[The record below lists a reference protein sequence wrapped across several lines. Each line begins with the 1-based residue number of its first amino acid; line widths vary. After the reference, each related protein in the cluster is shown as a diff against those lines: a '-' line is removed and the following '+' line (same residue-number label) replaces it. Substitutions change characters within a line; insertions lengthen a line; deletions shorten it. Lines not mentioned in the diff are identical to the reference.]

1 MQGVLTKHSL
11 RRQSMKSR
19 NSLLKALAAVMA
31 ASMILTVAGCGGG
44 GNSSTAGSSTSS
56 KTESSAAESTDGGDA
71 SSEVTGSSGPDDTTE
86 HYEFDAYYSYQG
98 SVKPWG
104 EDAASK
110 YMNEKFNIT
119 VNYSCPEADADSRL
133 NLMISSDDLPDVIIL
148 DRNANWQKLISLG
161 KLVDI
166 NTLRYEG
173 CSFDEDILES
183 SQKLLSVNGG
193 LYGIPNWA
201 RKGATGGN
209 ASWMVNHD
217 VYEQLGS
224 PELKTLEDL
233 HQFMLDAK
241 DKGVKTS
248 DGQSIFP
255 WLPRQDDNGFNT
267 VSAIYRSY
275 GNPNLVD
282 TYWSQADNDIKL
294 AVFDDNYVSA
304 LKIANQW
311 FREGLFPET
320 IYTDS
325 NDQYVEKLSNGR
337 GAVLYYDFSQD
348 DTNHFRTLLQ
358 EKDGNTYDLLGWEL
372 KDSPI
377 FPPAEGVDWV
387 YGEENGTPGS
397 NVNCITTKAENPQ
410 RIFDLYS
417 WMLTKDGSINMMY
430 GPEGGLWEGKD
441 EEGNPILKKPEEE
454 LSSDEKNAAGCWF
467 WAQPAHADNVD
478 LTKYAVNDAQP
489 EASRSWVI
497 SIQAHVFTPE
507 DSIHPAVPGQK
518 FLTDENAN
526 LSLEID
532 PNDDLGM
539 ARQAITDE
547 CKMRIPQIIMA
558 SDDATFD
565 KLVQDLKDFAESN
578 QVHDIEKIYTDKRA
592 SNIEL
597 QGYTVCPGGAQHI
610 MVAKGIAQVYTGTLY
625 NPGTLIFSGFAWKC
639 SGCGMM
645 LGTEGSPLRSGVIGR
660 YAINNCSYTDTM
672 ALFYG
677 GVTGTF
683 YGNIKTDS
691 FWKHFAFTL

>member
-1 MQGVLTKHSL
+1 
-11 RRQSMKSR
+11 MKSK

-44 GNSSTAGSSTSS
+44 GNSSTAESSTSS
-56 KTESSAAESTDGGDA
+56 KTESSAAESTSGGDD
-71 SSEVTGSSGPDDTTE
+71 SSATTGSSGPDDTTE
-86 HYEFDAYYSYQG
+86 PYEFDAYYSYQG

-110 YMNEKFNIT
+110 YMNEKFNIK
-119 VNYSCPEADADSRL
+119 VNYSCPEADADSKL

-148 DRNANWQKLISLG
+148 DRNANWLKLINLG

-166 NTLRYEG
+166 NTLKYEG

-183 SQKLLSVNGG
+183 TQKLLSVNGG

-209 ASWMVNHD
+209 MSWMVNHD

-241 DKGVKTS
+241 EKGVKTS
-248 DGQSIFP
+248 DDQSIFP
-255 WLPRQDDNGFNT
+255 WLPRQDDNGFYT

-275 GNPNLVD
+275 GNPNLID
-282 TYWSQADNDIKL
+282 TYWSQADNDVKL
-294 AVFDDNYVSA
+294 AVYDDNYVAA

-311 FREGLFPET
+311 YKEGLFPET
-320 IYTDS
+320 TYTDS
-325 NDQYVEKLSNGR
+325 NDQFVEKLSNGR
-337 GAVLYYDFSQD
+337 AAITYYDFSQD

-377 FPPAEGVDWV
+377 YPAAEGVDWV
-387 YGEENGTPGS
+387 YGEEGGTVGW

-441 EEGNPILKKPEEE
+441 DEGNPLLKKPEEE
-454 LSSDEKNAAGCWF
+454 LTSDEKNAAGCWF
-467 WAQPAHADNVD
+467 WSQPAHSDNVD
-478 LTKYAVNDAQP
+478 LTKYAVNEQQP

-497 SIQAHVFTPE
+497 SVQDHVFTPE
-507 DSIHPAVPGQK
+507 DSIHPAIPGQK
-518 FLTDENAN
+518 FLTDENTG

-532 PNDDLGM
+532 PTEDLGM

-597 QGYTVCPGGAQHI
+597 QGYTAYQDYYDAQ
-610 MVAKGIAQVYTGTLY
+610 K
-625 NPGTLIFSGFAWKC
+625 
-639 SGCGMM
+639 
-645 LGTEGSPLRSGVIGR
+645 
-660 YAINNCSYTDTM
+660 
-672 ALFYG
+672 
-677 GVTGTF
+677 
-683 YGNIKTDS
+683 
-691 FWKHFAFTL
+691 

>member
-1 MQGVLTKHSL
+1 
-11 RRQSMKSR
+11 MKSK

-44 GNSSTAGSSTSS
+44 GNSSTSGSSTSS
-56 KTESSAAESTDGGDA
+56 KTESSAAESTSGGDD
-71 SSEVTGSSGPDDTTE
+71 SSATTGSSGPDDTTE

-110 YMNEKFNIT
+110 YMNDKFNIT
-119 VNYSCPEADADSRL
+119 VNYSCPEADADSKL

-148 DRNANWQKLISLG
+148 DRNANWLKLINLG

-166 NTLRYEG
+166 NTLKYEG

-183 SQKLLSVNGG
+183 TQKLLSVNGG

-209 ASWMVNHD
+209 MSWMVNHD

-224 PELKTLEDL
+224 PELKTLDDL
-233 HQFMLDAK
+233 HDFMVAAK
-241 DKGVKTS
+241 DANVKTS
-248 DGQSIFP
+248 DDQSIFP
-255 WLPRQDDNGFNT
+255 WLPRNDDNGFYT

-294 AVFDDNYVSA
+294 AVYDDNYIAA
-304 LKIANQW
+304 LKLANQW
-311 FREGLFPET
+311 YKEGLFPET
-320 IYTDS
+320 TYTDS
-325 NDQYVEKLSNGR
+325 TDQYTEKLSNGR
-337 GAVLYYDFSQD
+337 AAVLYYDFSQD
-348 DTNHFRTLLQ
+348 DTTHFRTLLQ

-377 FPPAEGVDWV
+377 YPAADGVDYV
-387 YGEENGTPGS
+387 YGEEGGTVGW

-410 RIFDLYS
+410 RIFDLYT

-441 EEGNPILKKPEEE
+441 DEGNPILKKPEEE
-454 LSSDEKNAAGCWF
+454 LTSDEKNAAGCWF
-467 WAQPAHADNVD
+467 WSQPAHSDNVD
-478 LTKYAVNDAQP
+478 LTKYAVNEQQP

-497 SIQAHVFTPE
+497 SIQDHVFTPE

-532 PNDDLGM
+532 PTEDLGM
-539 ARQAITDE
+539 ARQAIADE

-592 SNIEL
+592 ANIEL
-597 QGYTVCPGGAQHI
+597 QGYTAYQDYYDAQ
-610 MVAKGIAQVYTGTLY
+610 K
-625 NPGTLIFSGFAWKC
+625 
-639 SGCGMM
+639 
-645 LGTEGSPLRSGVIGR
+645 
-660 YAINNCSYTDTM
+660 
-672 ALFYG
+672 
-677 GVTGTF
+677 
-683 YGNIKTDS
+683 
-691 FWKHFAFTL
+691 

>member
-1 MQGVLTKHSL
+1 
-11 RRQSMKSR
+11 MKSR

-71 SSEVTGSSGPDDTTE
+71 SSEVTSSSGPDDTTE

-441 EEGNPILKKPEEE
+441 ENGNPILKKPEEE

-489 EASRSWVI
+489 EESRSWVI

-532 PNDDLGM
+532 PTEDLGM
-539 ARQAITDE
+539 SRQAITDE

-597 QGYTVCPGGAQHI
+597 QGYTAYQDYYDAQ
-610 MVAKGIAQVYTGTLY
+610 K
-625 NPGTLIFSGFAWKC
+625 
-639 SGCGMM
+639 
-645 LGTEGSPLRSGVIGR
+645 
-660 YAINNCSYTDTM
+660 
-672 ALFYG
+672 
-677 GVTGTF
+677 
-683 YGNIKTDS
+683 
-691 FWKHFAFTL
+691 

>member
-1 MQGVLTKHSL
+1 
-11 RRQSMKSR
+11 MKSK

-56 KTESSAAESTDGGDA
+56 KTESSAAESTSGGDD
-71 SSEVTGSSGPDDTTE
+71 SSATTGSSGPDDTTE
-86 HYEFDAYYSYQG
+86 PYEFDAYYSYQG

-110 YMNEKFNIT
+110 YMNEKFNIK

-148 DRNANWQKLISLG
+148 DRNANWLKLISLG

-166 NTLRYEG
+166 NTLKYEG

-183 SQKLLSVNGG
+183 TQKLLSVNGG

-209 ASWMVNHD
+209 MSWMVNHD

-248 DGQSIFP
+248 DDQSIFP
-255 WLPRQDDNGFNT
+255 WLPRNDDNGFYT

-275 GNPNLVD
+275 GHPNLVD

-294 AVFDDNYVSA
+294 AVYDDNYISA

-311 FREGLFPET
+311 YKEGLFPET
-320 IYTDS
+320 TYTDS
-325 NDQYVEKLSNGR
+325 TDQYTEKLSNGR
-337 GAVLYYDFSQD
+337 AAVLYYDFSQD
-348 DTNHFRTLLQ
+348 DTTHFRTLLQ

-377 FPPAEGVDWV
+377 YPAADGVDYV
-387 YGEENGTPGS
+387 YGEEGGTVGW

-467 WAQPAHADNVD
+467 WSQPAHSDNVD
-478 LTKYAVNDAQP
+478 LTKYAVNEQQP
-489 EASRSWVI
+489 EESRSWVI
-497 SIQAHVFTPE
+497 SIQDHVFTPE

-518 FLTDENAN
+518 FLTDENTG

-532 PNDDLGM
+532 PTDDLGM
-539 ARQAITDE
+539 SRQAITDE

-597 QGYTVCPGGAQHI
+597 QGYTAYQDYYDAQ
-610 MVAKGIAQVYTGTLY
+610 K
-625 NPGTLIFSGFAWKC
+625 
-639 SGCGMM
+639 
-645 LGTEGSPLRSGVIGR
+645 
-660 YAINNCSYTDTM
+660 
-672 ALFYG
+672 
-677 GVTGTF
+677 
-683 YGNIKTDS
+683 
-691 FWKHFAFTL
+691 

>member
-1 MQGVLTKHSL
+1 
-11 RRQSMKSR
+11 MKSK

-44 GNSSTAGSSTSS
+44 GNSSTADSSTSS
-56 KTESSAAESTDGGDA
+56 KTESSAAESTSGGDD
-71 SSEVTGSSGPDDTTE
+71 SSATTGSSGPDDTTE

-119 VNYSCPEADADSRL
+119 VNYSCPEADADSKL

-148 DRNANWQKLISLG
+148 DRNANWLKLINLG
-161 KLVDI
+161 KLVDV
-166 NTLRYEG
+166 NTLKYEG

-183 SQKLLSVNGG
+183 TQKLLSVNGG

-209 ASWMVNHD
+209 MSWMVNHD

-241 DKGVKTS
+241 EKGVKTS
-248 DGQSIFP
+248 DDQSIFP
-255 WLPRQDDNGFNT
+255 WLPRQDDNGFYT

-275 GNPNLVD
+275 GNPNLID
-282 TYWSQADNDIKL
+282 TYWSQADNDVKL
-294 AVFDDNYVSA
+294 AVYDDNYVAA

-311 FREGLFPET
+311 YKEGLFPET
-320 IYTDS
+320 TYTDS
-325 NDQYVEKLSNGR
+325 NDQFTEKLANGR
-337 GAVLYYDFSQD
+337 AAVTYYDFSQD
-348 DTNHFRTLLQ
+348 DTTHFRTLLQ

-377 FPPAEGVDWV
+377 YPAAEGVDWV
-387 YGEENGTPGS
+387 YGEEGGTVGW

-410 RIFDLYS
+410 RIFDLYT

-454 LSSDEKNAAGCWF
+454 LTSDEKNAAGCWF
-467 WAQPAHADNVD
+467 WSQPAHSDNVD
-478 LTKYAVNDAQP
+478 LTKYAVNEQQP

-497 SIQAHVFTPE
+497 SIQDHVFTPE
-507 DSIHPAVPGQK
+507 DSIHPAIPGQK
-518 FLTDENAN
+518 FLTDENTG

-532 PNDDLGM
+532 PTDDLGM

-597 QGYTVCPGGAQHI
+597 QGYTAYQDYYD
-610 MVAKGIAQVYTGTLY
+610 AK
-625 NPGTLIFSGFAWKC
+625 K
-639 SGCGMM
+639 
-645 LGTEGSPLRSGVIGR
+645 
-660 YAINNCSYTDTM
+660 
-672 ALFYG
+672 
-677 GVTGTF
+677 
-683 YGNIKTDS
+683 
-691 FWKHFAFTL
+691 

>member
-1 MQGVLTKHSL
+1 
-11 RRQSMKSR
+11 MKSK

-44 GNSSTAGSSTSS
+44 GSSSTAGSSTSS

-86 HYEFDAYYSYQG
+86 PYEFDAYYSYQG

-110 YMNEKFNIT
+110 YMNEKFNIK
-119 VNYSCPEADADSRL
+119 VNYSCPEADADSKL

-148 DRNANWQKLISLG
+148 DRNANWLKLINLG

-166 NTLRYEG
+166 NTLKYEG

-183 SQKLLSVNGG
+183 TQKLLSVNGG

-209 ASWMVNHD
+209 MSWMVNHD

-248 DGQSIFP
+248 DDQSIFP
-255 WLPRQDDNGFNT
+255 WLPRQDDNGFYT

-275 GNPNLVD
+275 GNPNLID
-282 TYWSQADNDIKL
+282 TYWSQADNDVKL
-294 AVFDDNYVSA
+294 AVYDDNYIAA

-311 FREGLFPET
+311 YKEGLFPET
-320 IYTDS
+320 TYTDS
-325 NDQYVEKLSNGR
+325 NDQFVEKLSNGR
-337 GAVLYYDFSQD
+337 AAITYYDFSQD

-377 FPPAEGVDWV
+377 YPAADGVDYV
-387 YGEENGTPGS
+387 YGEEGGTVGW

-454 LSSDEKNAAGCWF
+454 LTSDEKNAAGCWF
-467 WAQPAHADNVD
+467 WSQPAHSDNVD
-478 LTKYAVNDAQP
+478 LTKYAVNEQQP

-497 SIQAHVFTPE
+497 SIQNHVFTPE
-507 DSIHPAVPGQK
+507 DSIHPAIPGQK
-518 FLTDENAN
+518 FLTDENTG

-532 PNDDLGM
+532 PTDDLGM

-597 QGYTVCPGGAQHI
+597 QGYTAYQDYYD
-610 MVAKGIAQVYTGTLY
+610 ANK
-625 NPGTLIFSGFAWKC
+625 
-639 SGCGMM
+639 
-645 LGTEGSPLRSGVIGR
+645 
-660 YAINNCSYTDTM
+660 
-672 ALFYG
+672 
-677 GVTGTF
+677 
-683 YGNIKTDS
+683 
-691 FWKHFAFTL
+691 

>member
-1 MQGVLTKHSL
+1 
-11 RRQSMKSR
+11 MKSK

-56 KTESSAAESTDGGDA
+56 KTESSAAESTSGGDE
-71 SSEVTGSSGPDDTTE
+71 SSATTGSSGPDDTTE

-119 VNYSCPEADADSRL
+119 LNYSCPEADADSKL

-148 DRNANWQKLISLG
+148 DRNANWLKLINLG

-166 NTLRYEG
+166 NTLKYEG

-183 SQKLLSVNGG
+183 TQKLLSVNGG

-209 ASWMVNHD
+209 MSWMVNHD

-248 DGQSIFP
+248 DDQSIFP

-294 AVFDDNYVSA
+294 AVFDDNYISA

-311 FREGLFPET
+311 YKEGLFPET
-320 IYTDS
+320 TYTDS

-337 GAVLYYDFSQD
+337 AAVLYYDFSQD
-348 DTNHFRTLLQ
+348 DTNHFRTLLR

-377 FPPAEGVDWV
+377 YPAADGVDYV
-387 YGEENGTPGS
+387 YGEEGGTVGW

-410 RIFDLYS
+410 RIFDLYT

-441 EEGNPILKKPEEE
+441 ENGNPLLKKPEEE
-454 LSSDEKNAAGCWF
+454 LTSDEKNAAGCWF
-467 WAQPAHADNVD
+467 WSQPAHADNVD

-497 SIQAHVFTPE
+497 SIQNHVFTPE
-507 DSIHPAVPGQK
+507 DSIHPAIPGQK
-518 FLTDENAN
+518 FLTDENTG

-532 PNDDLGM
+532 PTDDLGM

-597 QGYTVCPGGAQHI
+597 QGYTAYQDYYD
-610 MVAKGIAQVYTGTLY
+610 AK
-625 NPGTLIFSGFAWKC
+625 K
-639 SGCGMM
+639 
-645 LGTEGSPLRSGVIGR
+645 
-660 YAINNCSYTDTM
+660 
-672 ALFYG
+672 
-677 GVTGTF
+677 
-683 YGNIKTDS
+683 
-691 FWKHFAFTL
+691 

>member
-1 MQGVLTKHSL
+1 
-11 RRQSMKSR
+11 MKSK

-31 ASMILTVAGCGGG
+31 ASMILTVAGCGDGG
-44 GNSSTAGSSTSS
+44 SSSTAGSSTSS
-56 KTESSAAESTDGGDA
+56 KTESSAAESTDGSDA

-86 HYEFDAYYSYQG
+86 PYEFDAYYSYQG

-104 EDAASK
+104 EDEASK
-110 YMNEKFNIT
+110 YMNEKFNIK

-148 DRNANWQKLISLG
+148 DRNANWLKLINLG

-166 NTLRYEG
+166 NTLKYEG

-183 SQKLLSVNGG
+183 TQKLLSVNGG

-209 ASWMVNHD
+209 MSWMVNHD

-241 DKGVKTS
+241 EANVTTS
-248 DGQSIFP
+248 DGQNIFP

-275 GNPNLVD
+275 GHPNLVD

-294 AVFDDNYVSA
+294 AVYDDNYVAA
-304 LKIANQW
+304 LKVANQW
-311 FREGLFPET
+311 YKEGLFPET
-320 IYTDS
+320 TYTDS
-325 NDQYVEKLSNGR
+325 NDQYVEKLANGR
-337 GAVLYYDFSQD
+337 AAVLYYDFSQD
-348 DTNHFRTLLQ
+348 DTNHFRTLLK

-377 FPPAEGVDWV
+377 FPPAEGVDWE
-387 YGEENGTPGS
+387 YGEENSTIGW

-441 EEGNPILKKPEEE
+441 EDGNPILKKPEEE
-454 LSSDEKNAAGCWF
+454 LTSDEKNAAGCWF
-467 WAQPAHADNVD
+467 WSQPAHSDNVD
-478 LTKYAVNDAQP
+478 NTKFAVNDAQP

-497 SIQAHVFTPE
+497 SIQAHVFSPE
-507 DSIHPAVPGQK
+507 DSINPAVPGQK
-518 FLTDENAN
+518 FLTDENDN

-532 PNDDLGM
+532 PTDDLGM

-597 QGYTVCPGGAQHI
+597 QGYTAYQDYYD
-610 MVAKGIAQVYTGTLY
+610 AK
-625 NPGTLIFSGFAWKC
+625 K
-639 SGCGMM
+639 
-645 LGTEGSPLRSGVIGR
+645 
-660 YAINNCSYTDTM
+660 
-672 ALFYG
+672 
-677 GVTGTF
+677 
-683 YGNIKTDS
+683 
-691 FWKHFAFTL
+691 

>member
-1 MQGVLTKHSL
+1 
-11 RRQSMKSR
+11 MKSK

-44 GNSSTAGSSTSS
+44 GSSSTAGSSTSS

-86 HYEFDAYYSYQG
+86 PYEFDAYYSYQG

-110 YMNEKFNIT
+110 YMNEKFNIK
-119 VNYSCPEADADSRL
+119 VNYSCPEADADSKL

-148 DRNANWQKLISLG
+148 DRNANWLKLINLG

-166 NTLRYEG
+166 NTLKYEG

-183 SQKLLSVNGG
+183 TQKLLSVNGG

-209 ASWMVNHD
+209 MSWMVNHD

-248 DGQSIFP
+248 DDQSIFP
-255 WLPRQDDNGFNT
+255 WLPRQDDNGFYT

-275 GNPNLVD
+275 GNPNLID
-282 TYWSQADNDIKL
+282 TYWSQADNDVKL
-294 AVFDDNYVSA
+294 AVYDDNYIAA

-311 FREGLFPET
+311 YKEGLFPET
-320 IYTDS
+320 TYTDS
-325 NDQYVEKLSNGR
+325 NDQFVEKLSNGR
-337 GAVLYYDFSQD
+337 AAITYYDFSQD

-377 FPPAEGVDWV
+377 YPAADGVDYV
-387 YGEENGTPGS
+387 YGEEGGTVGW

-410 RIFDLYS
+410 RIFDLYT

-454 LSSDEKNAAGCWF
+454 LTSDEKNAAGCWF
-467 WAQPAHADNVD
+467 WSQPAHSDNVD
-478 LTKYAVNDAQP
+478 LTKYAVNEQQP
-489 EASRSWVI
+489 EGSRSWVI
-497 SIQAHVFTPE
+497 SIQDHVFTPE
-507 DSIHPAVPGQK
+507 DSIHPAIPGQK
-518 FLTDENAN
+518 FLTDENTG

-532 PNDDLGM
+532 PTDDLGM

-578 QVHDIEKIYTDKRA
+578 QVHGIEKIYTDKRA

-597 QGYTVCPGGAQHI
+597 QGYTAYQDYYD
-610 MVAKGIAQVYTGTLY
+610 AK
-625 NPGTLIFSGFAWKC
+625 K
-639 SGCGMM
+639 
-645 LGTEGSPLRSGVIGR
+645 
-660 YAINNCSYTDTM
+660 
-672 ALFYG
+672 
-677 GVTGTF
+677 
-683 YGNIKTDS
+683 
-691 FWKHFAFTL
+691 

>member
-1 MQGVLTKHSL
+1 
-11 RRQSMKSR
+11 MKSK

-44 GNSSTAGSSTSS
+44 GNSSTAESSTSS
-56 KTESSAAESTDGGDA
+56 KTESSAAESTSGGDE
-71 SSEVTGSSGPDDTTE
+71 SSATTGSSGPDDTTE

-119 VNYSCPEADADSRL
+119 LNYSCPEADADSKL

-148 DRNANWQKLISLG
+148 DRNANWLKLINLG

-166 NTLRYEG
+166 NTLKYEG

-183 SQKLLSVNGG
+183 TQKLLSVNGG

-209 ASWMVNHD
+209 MSWMVNHD

-241 DKGVKTS
+241 EKGVKTS
-248 DGQSIFP
+248 DDQSIFP
-255 WLPRQDDNGFNT
+255 WLPRQDDNGFYT

-275 GNPNLVD
+275 GHPNLID
-282 TYWSQADNDIKL
+282 TYWSQADNDVKL
-294 AVFDDNYVSA
+294 AVYDDNYISA

-311 FREGLFPET
+311 YKEGLFPET
-320 IYTDS
+320 TYTDS
-325 NDQYVEKLSNGR
+325 NDQFVEKLSNGR
-337 GAVLYYDFSQD
+337 AAITYYDFSQD

-377 FPPAEGVDWV
+377 YPAADGVDYV
-387 YGEENGTPGS
+387 YGEEGGTVGW

-410 RIFDLYS
+410 RIFDLYT

-454 LSSDEKNAAGCWF
+454 LTSDEKNAAGCWF
-467 WAQPAHADNVD
+467 WSQPAHSDNVD
-478 LTKYAVNDAQP
+478 LTKYAVNEQQP
-489 EASRSWVI
+489 EGSRSWVI
-497 SIQAHVFTPE
+497 SIQDHVFTPE
-507 DSIHPAVPGQK
+507 DSIHPAIPGQK
-518 FLTDENAN
+518 FLTDENTG

-532 PNDDLGM
+532 PTEDLGM

-597 QGYTVCPGGAQHI
+597 QGYTAYQEYYD
-610 MVAKGIAQVYTGTLY
+610 AK
-625 NPGTLIFSGFAWKC
+625 K
-639 SGCGMM
+639 
-645 LGTEGSPLRSGVIGR
+645 
-660 YAINNCSYTDTM
+660 
-672 ALFYG
+672 
-677 GVTGTF
+677 
-683 YGNIKTDS
+683 
-691 FWKHFAFTL
+691 

>member
-1 MQGVLTKHSL
+1 
-11 RRQSMKSR
+11 MKSK

-44 GNSSTAGSSTSS
+44 GNSSTAESSTSS
-56 KTESSAAESTDGGDA
+56 KTESSAAESTSGGDE
-71 SSEVTGSSGPDDTTE
+71 SSATTGSSGPDDTTE

-119 VNYSCPEADADSRL
+119 LNYSCPEADADSKL

-148 DRNANWQKLISLG
+148 DRNANWLKLINLG

-166 NTLRYEG
+166 NTLKYEG

-183 SQKLLSVNGG
+183 TQKLLSVNGG

-209 ASWMVNHD
+209 MSWMVNHD

-248 DGQSIFP
+248 DDQSIFP
-255 WLPRQDDNGFNT
+255 WLPRQDDNGFYT

-275 GNPNLVD
+275 GNPNLID
-282 TYWSQADNDIKL
+282 TYWSQADNDVKL
-294 AVFDDNYVSA
+294 AVYDDNYIAA

-311 FREGLFPET
+311 YKEGLFPET
-320 IYTDS
+320 TYTDS
-325 NDQYVEKLSNGR
+325 NDQFVEKLANGR
-337 GAVLYYDFSQD
+337 AAITYYDFSQD
-348 DTNHFRTLLQ
+348 DTNHVRTLLQ

-377 FPPAEGVDWV
+377 YPAADGVDYV
-387 YGEENGTPGS
+387 YGEEGGTVGW

-410 RIFDLYS
+410 RIFDLYT

-454 LSSDEKNAAGCWF
+454 LTSDEKNAAGCWF
-467 WAQPAHADNVD
+467 WSQPAHSDNVD
-478 LTKYAVNDAQP
+478 LTKYAVNEQQP
-489 EASRSWVI
+489 EESRSWVI
-497 SIQAHVFTPE
+497 SIQDHVFTPE
-507 DSIHPAVPGQK
+507 DSIHPAIPGQK
-518 FLTDENAN
+518 FLTDENTG

-532 PNDDLGM
+532 PTDDLGM

-597 QGYTVCPGGAQHI
+597 QGYTAYQDYYD
-610 MVAKGIAQVYTGTLY
+610 AK
-625 NPGTLIFSGFAWKC
+625 K
-639 SGCGMM
+639 
-645 LGTEGSPLRSGVIGR
+645 
-660 YAINNCSYTDTM
+660 
-672 ALFYG
+672 
-677 GVTGTF
+677 
-683 YGNIKTDS
+683 
-691 FWKHFAFTL
+691 

>member
-1 MQGVLTKHSL
+1 
-11 RRQSMKSR
+11 MKSK
-19 NSLLKALAAVMA
+19 NSLLKALAAVMS

-44 GNSSTAGSSTSS
+44 GNSSTAESSTSS

-86 HYEFDAYYSYQG
+86 PYEFDAYYSYQG

-110 YMNEKFNIT
+110 YMNEKFNIK
-119 VNYSCPEADADSRL
+119 VNYSCPEADADSKL

-148 DRNANWQKLISLG
+148 DRNANWLKLINLG

-166 NTLRYEG
+166 NTLKYEG

-183 SQKLLSVNGG
+183 TQKLLSVNGG

-209 ASWMVNHD
+209 MSWMVNHD

-248 DGQSIFP
+248 DDQSIFP
-255 WLPRQDDNGFNT
+255 WLPRNDDNGFNT

-294 AVFDDNYVSA
+294 AVYDDNYVAA
-304 LKIANQW
+304 LKLANQW
-311 FREGLFPET
+311 YKEGLFPET
-320 IYTDS
+320 TYTDS
-325 NDQYVEKLSNGR
+325 TDQYTEKLSNGR
-337 GAVLYYDFSQD
+337 AAVLYYDFSQD
-348 DTNHFRTLLQ
+348 DTTHFRTLLQ

-377 FPPAEGVDWV
+377 YPAAEGVDWV
-387 YGEENGTPGS
+387 YGEEGGTVGW

-454 LSSDEKNAAGCWF
+454 LTSDEKNAAGCWF
-467 WAQPAHADNVD
+467 WSQPAHSDNVD
-478 LTKYAVNDAQP
+478 LTKYAVNEQQP

-497 SIQAHVFTPE
+497 SIQDHVFTPE
-507 DSIHPAVPGQK
+507 DSIHPAIPGQK
-518 FLTDENAN
+518 FLTDENTG

-532 PNDDLGM
+532 PTEDLGM
-539 ARQAITDE
+539 ARQSITDE

-597 QGYTVCPGGAQHI
+597 QGYTAYQDYYD
-610 MVAKGIAQVYTGTLY
+610 AK
-625 NPGTLIFSGFAWKC
+625 K
-639 SGCGMM
+639 
-645 LGTEGSPLRSGVIGR
+645 
-660 YAINNCSYTDTM
+660 
-672 ALFYG
+672 
-677 GVTGTF
+677 
-683 YGNIKTDS
+683 
-691 FWKHFAFTL
+691 

>member
-1 MQGVLTKHSL
+1 
-11 RRQSMKSR
+11 MKSK

-44 GNSSTAGSSTSS
+44 GSSSTAGSSTSS
-56 KTESSAAESTDGGDA
+56 KTESSAAESTSGGDE
-71 SSEVTGSSGPDDTTE
+71 SSATTGSSGPDDTTE

-119 VNYSCPEADADSRL
+119 LNYSCPEADADSKL

-148 DRNANWQKLISLG
+148 DRNANWLKLINLG

-183 SQKLLSVNGG
+183 TQKLLSVNGG

-209 ASWMVNHD
+209 MSWMVNHD

-241 DKGVKTS
+241 EKGVKTS
-248 DGQSIFP
+248 DDQSIFP
-255 WLPRQDDNGFNT
+255 WLPRQDDNGFYT

-275 GNPNLVD
+275 GNPNLID
-282 TYWSQADNDIKL
+282 TYWSQADNDVKL
-294 AVFDDNYVSA
+294 AVYDDNYISA

-311 FREGLFPET
+311 YKEGLFPET
-320 IYTDS
+320 TYTDS
-325 NDQYVEKLSNGR
+325 NDQFVEKLSNGR
-337 GAVLYYDFSQD
+337 AAITYYDFSQD

-377 FPPAEGVDWV
+377 YPAADGVDYV
-387 YGEENGTPGS
+387 YGEEGGTVGW

-410 RIFDLYS
+410 RIFDLYT

-454 LSSDEKNAAGCWF
+454 LTSDEKNAAGCWF
-467 WAQPAHADNVD
+467 WSQPAHSDNVD
-478 LTKYAVNDAQP
+478 LTKYAVNEQQP
-489 EASRSWVI
+489 EESRSWVI
-497 SIQAHVFTPE
+497 SIQDHVFTPE
-507 DSIHPAVPGQK
+507 DSIHPAIPGQK
-518 FLTDENAN
+518 FLTDENTG

-532 PNDDLGM
+532 PTEDLGM

-592 SNIEL
+592 ANIEL
-597 QGYTVCPGGAQHI
+597 QGYTAYQDYYD
-610 MVAKGIAQVYTGTLY
+610 AK
-625 NPGTLIFSGFAWKC
+625 K
-639 SGCGMM
+639 
-645 LGTEGSPLRSGVIGR
+645 
-660 YAINNCSYTDTM
+660 
-672 ALFYG
+672 
-677 GVTGTF
+677 
-683 YGNIKTDS
+683 
-691 FWKHFAFTL
+691 

>member
-1 MQGVLTKHSL
+1 
-11 RRQSMKSR
+11 MKSK

-44 GNSSTAGSSTSS
+44 GNSSTTGSSTSS
-56 KTESSAAESTDGGDA
+56 KTESSAAESTSGGDE
-71 SSEVTGSSGPDDTTE
+71 SSATTGSSGPDDTTE

-110 YMNEKFNIT
+110 YMNEKFNIK
-119 VNYSCPEADADSRL
+119 VNYSCPEADADSKL

-148 DRNANWQKLISLG
+148 DRNANWLKLINLG

-166 NTLRYEG
+166 NTLKYEG

-183 SQKLLSVNGG
+183 TQKLLSVNGG

-209 ASWMVNHD
+209 MSWMVNHD

-248 DGQSIFP
+248 DDQSIFP
-255 WLPRQDDNGFNT
+255 WLPRQDDNGFYT

-275 GNPNLVD
+275 GNPNLID
-282 TYWSQADNDIKL
+282 TYWSQADNDVKL
-294 AVFDDNYVSA
+294 AVYDDNYIAA

-311 FREGLFPET
+311 YKEGLFPET
-320 IYTDS
+320 TYTDS
-325 NDQYVEKLSNGR
+325 NDQFVEKLSNGR
-337 GAVLYYDFSQD
+337 AAITYYDFSQD

-377 FPPAEGVDWV
+377 YPAADGVDYV
-387 YGEENGTPGS
+387 YGEEAGTVGW

-410 RIFDLYS
+410 RIFDLYT

-454 LSSDEKNAAGCWF
+454 LTSDEKNAAGCWF
-467 WAQPAHADNVD
+467 WSQPAHADNVD
-478 LTKYAVNDAQP
+478 LTKYAVNEQQP
-489 EASRSWVI
+489 EGSRSWVI
-497 SIQAHVFTPE
+497 SIQDHVFTPE
-507 DSIHPAVPGQK
+507 DSIHPAIPGQK
-518 FLTDENAN
+518 FLTDENTG

-532 PNDDLGM
+532 PTDDLGM

-597 QGYTVCPGGAQHI
+597 QGYTAYQDYYD
-610 MVAKGIAQVYTGTLY
+610 AK
-625 NPGTLIFSGFAWKC
+625 K
-639 SGCGMM
+639 
-645 LGTEGSPLRSGVIGR
+645 
-660 YAINNCSYTDTM
+660 
-672 ALFYG
+672 
-677 GVTGTF
+677 
-683 YGNIKTDS
+683 
-691 FWKHFAFTL
+691 

>member
-1 MQGVLTKHSL
+1 
-11 RRQSMKSR
+11 MKSR

-44 GNSSTAGSSTSS
+44 GNSSTAESSTSS
-56 KTESSAAESTDGGDA
+56 KTESSAAESTNGGDD
-71 SSEVTGSSGPDDTTE
+71 SSTTTGSSGPDDTTE

-183 SQKLLSVNGG
+183 SQKMLSVNGG

-241 DKGVKTS
+241 DKGVTTS

-282 TYWSQADNDIKL
+282 TYWSQADNDVKL
-294 AVFDDNYVSA
+294 AVYDDNYVSA

-377 FPPAEGVDWV
+377 YPPAEGVDWV
-387 YGEENGTPGS
+387 YGEENGTIGG
-397 NVNCITTKAENPQ
+397 NVNCITTKATNPQ

-539 ARQAITDE
+539 ARQAIADE

-592 SNIEL
+592 SNIEV
-597 QGYTVCPGGAQHI
+597 QGYTAYQDYYDAQ
-610 MVAKGIAQVYTGTLY
+610 K
-625 NPGTLIFSGFAWKC
+625 
-639 SGCGMM
+639 
-645 LGTEGSPLRSGVIGR
+645 
-660 YAINNCSYTDTM
+660 
-672 ALFYG
+672 
-677 GVTGTF
+677 
-683 YGNIKTDS
+683 
-691 FWKHFAFTL
+691 

>member
-1 MQGVLTKHSL
+1 
-11 RRQSMKSR
+11 MKSK

-44 GNSSTAGSSTSS
+44 GNSSTAESSTSS
-56 KTESSAAESTDGGDA
+56 KTESSAAESTSGGDE
-71 SSEVTGSSGPDDTTE
+71 SSATTGSSGPDDTTE

-119 VNYSCPEADADSRL
+119 LNYSCPEADADSKL

-148 DRNANWQKLISLG
+148 DRNTNWLKLINLG

-183 SQKLLSVNGG
+183 TQKLLSVNGG

-209 ASWMVNHD
+209 MSWMVNHD

-241 DKGVKTS
+241 EKGVKTS
-248 DGQSIFP
+248 DDQSIFP
-255 WLPRQDDNGFNT
+255 WLPRQDDNGFYT

-275 GNPNLVD
+275 GNPNLID
-282 TYWSQADNDIKL
+282 TYWSQADNDVKL
-294 AVFDDNYVSA
+294 AVYDDNYISA

-311 FREGLFPET
+311 YKEGLFPET
-320 IYTDS
+320 TYTDS
-325 NDQYVEKLSNGR
+325 NDQFVEKLSNGR
-337 GAVLYYDFSQD
+337 AAITYYDFSQD

-377 FPPAEGVDWV
+377 YPAADGVDYV
-387 YGEENGTPGS
+387 YGEEGGTVGW

-410 RIFDLYS
+410 RIFDLYT

-454 LSSDEKNAAGCWF
+454 LTSDEKNAAGCWF
-467 WAQPAHADNVD
+467 WSQPAHSDNVD
-478 LTKYAVNDAQP
+478 LTKYAVNEQQP
-489 EASRSWVI
+489 EESRSWVI
-497 SIQAHVFTPE
+497 SIQDHVFTPE
-507 DSIHPAVPGQK
+507 DSIHPAIPGQK
-518 FLTDENAN
+518 FLTDENTG

-532 PNDDLGM
+532 PTDDLGM

-597 QGYTVCPGGAQHI
+597 QGYTAYQEYYD
-610 MVAKGIAQVYTGTLY
+610 AK
-625 NPGTLIFSGFAWKC
+625 K
-639 SGCGMM
+639 
-645 LGTEGSPLRSGVIGR
+645 
-660 YAINNCSYTDTM
+660 
-672 ALFYG
+672 
-677 GVTGTF
+677 
-683 YGNIKTDS
+683 
-691 FWKHFAFTL
+691 

>member
-1 MQGVLTKHSL
+1 
-11 RRQSMKSR
+11 MKSK

-44 GNSSTAGSSTSS
+44 GSSSTAESSTSS

-86 HYEFDAYYSYQG
+86 PYEFDAYYSYQG

-110 YMNEKFNIT
+110 YMNEKFNIK
-119 VNYSCPEADADSRL
+119 VNYSCPEADADSKL

-148 DRNANWQKLISLG
+148 DRNANWLKLINLG

-166 NTLRYEG
+166 NTLKYEG

-183 SQKLLSVNGG
+183 TQKLLSVNGG

-209 ASWMVNHD
+209 MSWMVNHD

-248 DGQSIFP
+248 DDQSIFP
-255 WLPRQDDNGFNT
+255 WLPRQDDNGFYT

-275 GNPNLVD
+275 GNPNLID
-282 TYWSQADNDIKL
+282 TYWSQADNDVKL
-294 AVFDDNYVSA
+294 AVYDDNYIAA

-311 FREGLFPET
+311 YKEGLFPET
-320 IYTDS
+320 TYTDS
-325 NDQYVEKLSNGR
+325 NDQFVEKLSNGR
-337 GAVLYYDFSQD
+337 AAITYYDFSQD

-377 FPPAEGVDWV
+377 YPAADGVDYV
-387 YGEENGTPGS
+387 YGEEGGTVGW

-410 RIFDLYS
+410 RIFDLYT

-454 LSSDEKNAAGCWF
+454 LTSDEKNAAGCWF
-467 WAQPAHADNVD
+467 WSQPAHSDNVD
-478 LTKYAVNDAQP
+478 LTKYAVNEQQP
-489 EASRSWVI
+489 EGSRSWVI
-497 SIQAHVFTPE
+497 SIQDHVFTPE
-507 DSIHPAVPGQK
+507 DSIHPAIPGQK
-518 FLTDENAN
+518 FLTDENTG

-532 PNDDLGM
+532 PTDDLGM

-597 QGYTVCPGGAQHI
+597 QGYTAYQDYYD
-610 MVAKGIAQVYTGTLY
+610 AK
-625 NPGTLIFSGFAWKC
+625 K
-639 SGCGMM
+639 
-645 LGTEGSPLRSGVIGR
+645 
-660 YAINNCSYTDTM
+660 
-672 ALFYG
+672 
-677 GVTGTF
+677 
-683 YGNIKTDS
+683 
-691 FWKHFAFTL
+691 

>member
-1 MQGVLTKHSL
+1 
-11 RRQSMKSR
+11 MKSK

-44 GNSSTAGSSTSS
+44 GSSSTAGSSTSS

-86 HYEFDAYYSYQG
+86 PYEFDAYYSYQG

-110 YMNEKFNIT
+110 YMNEKFNIK
-119 VNYSCPEADADSRL
+119 VNYSCPEADADSKL

-148 DRNANWQKLISLG
+148 DRNATWLKLINLG

-166 NTLRYEG
+166 NTLKYEG

-183 SQKLLSVNGG
+183 TQKLLSVNGG

-209 ASWMVNHD
+209 MSWMVNHD

-248 DGQSIFP
+248 DDQSIFP
-255 WLPRQDDNGFNT
+255 WLPRQDDNGFYT

-275 GNPNLVD
+275 GNPNLID
-282 TYWSQADNDIKL
+282 TYWSQADNDVKL
-294 AVFDDNYVSA
+294 AVYDDNYIAA

-311 FREGLFPET
+311 YKEGLFPET
-320 IYTDS
+320 TYTDS
-325 NDQYVEKLSNGR
+325 NDQFVEKLSNGR
-337 GAVLYYDFSQD
+337 AAITYYDFSQD

-377 FPPAEGVDWV
+377 YPAADGVDYV
-387 YGEENGTPGS
+387 YGEEGGTVGW

-410 RIFDLYS
+410 RIFDLYT

-454 LSSDEKNAAGCWF
+454 LTSDEKNAAGCWF
-467 WAQPAHADNVD
+467 WSQPAHSDNVD
-478 LTKYAVNDAQP
+478 LTKYAVNEQQP
-489 EASRSWVI
+489 EESRSWVI
-497 SIQAHVFTPE
+497 SIQDHVFTPE
-507 DSIHPAVPGQK
+507 DSIHPAIPGQK
-518 FLTDENAN
+518 FLTDENTG

-532 PNDDLGM
+532 PTEDLGM

-597 QGYTVCPGGAQHI
+597 QGYTAYQEYYD
-610 MVAKGIAQVYTGTLY
+610 AK
-625 NPGTLIFSGFAWKC
+625 K
-639 SGCGMM
+639 
-645 LGTEGSPLRSGVIGR
+645 
-660 YAINNCSYTDTM
+660 
-672 ALFYG
+672 
-677 GVTGTF
+677 
-683 YGNIKTDS
+683 
-691 FWKHFAFTL
+691 

>member
-1 MQGVLTKHSL
+1 
-11 RRQSMKSR
+11 MKSK

-44 GNSSTAGSSTSS
+44 GSSSTAGSSTSS

-86 HYEFDAYYSYQG
+86 PYEFDAYYSYQG

-110 YMNEKFNIT
+110 YMNEKFNIK
-119 VNYSCPEADADSRL
+119 VNYSCPEADADSKL

-148 DRNANWQKLISLG
+148 DRNANWLKLINLG

-166 NTLRYEG
+166 NTLKYEG

-183 SQKLLSVNGG
+183 TQKLLSVNGG

-209 ASWMVNHD
+209 MSWMVNHD

-248 DGQSIFP
+248 DDQSIFP

-275 GNPNLVD
+275 GHPNLID
-282 TYWSQADNDIKL
+282 MYWSQADNDVKL
-294 AVFDDNYVSA
+294 AVYDDNYIAA
-304 LKIANQW
+304 LKVANQW
-311 FREGLFPET
+311 YKEGLFPET
-320 IYTDS
+320 TYTDS
-325 NDQYVEKLSNGR
+325 NDQFVEKLANGR
-337 GAVLYYDFSQD
+337 AAITYYDFSQD

-377 FPPAEGVDWV
+377 YPAADGVDYV
-387 YGEENGTPGS
+387 YGEEGGTVGW

-410 RIFDLYS
+410 RIFDLYT

-454 LSSDEKNAAGCWF
+454 LTSDEKNAAGCWF
-467 WAQPAHADNVD
+467 WSQPAHSDNVD
-478 LTKYAVNDAQP
+478 LTKYAVNEQQP
-489 EASRSWVI
+489 EESRSWVI
-497 SIQAHVFTPE
+497 SIQDHVFTPE
-507 DSIHPAVPGQK
+507 DSIHPAIPGQK
-518 FLTDENAN
+518 FLTDENTG

-532 PNDDLGM
+532 PTEDLGM

-592 SNIEL
+592 ANIEL
-597 QGYTVCPGGAQHI
+597 QGYTAYQDYYD
-610 MVAKGIAQVYTGTLY
+610 AK
-625 NPGTLIFSGFAWKC
+625 K
-639 SGCGMM
+639 
-645 LGTEGSPLRSGVIGR
+645 
-660 YAINNCSYTDTM
+660 
-672 ALFYG
+672 
-677 GVTGTF
+677 
-683 YGNIKTDS
+683 
-691 FWKHFAFTL
+691 

>member
-1 MQGVLTKHSL
+1 
-11 RRQSMKSR
+11 MKSK

-44 GNSSTAGSSTSS
+44 GNSSTAESSTSS
-56 KTESSAAESTDGGDA
+56 KTESSAAESTSGGDE
-71 SSEVTGSSGPDDTTE
+71 SSATTGSSGPDDTTE

-119 VNYSCPEADADSRL
+119 LNYSCPEADADSKL

-148 DRNANWQKLISLG
+148 DRNANWLKLINLG

-183 SQKLLSVNGG
+183 TQKLLSVNGG

-209 ASWMVNHD
+209 MSWMVNHD

-248 DGQSIFP
+248 DDQSIFP
-255 WLPRQDDNGFNT
+255 WLPRQDDNGFYT

-275 GNPNLVD
+275 GNPNLID
-282 TYWSQADNDIKL
+282 TYWSQADNDVKL
-294 AVFDDNYVSA
+294 AVYDDNYISA

-311 FREGLFPET
+311 YKEGLFPET
-320 IYTDS
+320 TYTDS
-325 NDQYVEKLSNGR
+325 NDQFVEKLANGR
-337 GAVLYYDFSQD
+337 AAITYYDFSQD

-377 FPPAEGVDWV
+377 YPAADGVDYV
-387 YGEENGTPGS
+387 YGEEGGTVGW

-410 RIFDLYS
+410 RIFDLYT

-454 LSSDEKNAAGCWF
+454 LTSDEKNAAGCWF
-467 WAQPAHADNVD
+467 WSQPAHSDNVD
-478 LTKYAVNDAQP
+478 LTKYAVNEQQP
-489 EASRSWVI
+489 EESRSWVI
-497 SIQAHVFTPE
+497 SIQDHVFTPE
-507 DSIHPAVPGQK
+507 DSIHPAIPGQK
-518 FLTDENAN
+518 FLTDENTG

-532 PNDDLGM
+532 PTDDLGM

-597 QGYTVCPGGAQHI
+597 QGYTAYQDYYD
-610 MVAKGIAQVYTGTLY
+610 AK
-625 NPGTLIFSGFAWKC
+625 K
-639 SGCGMM
+639 
-645 LGTEGSPLRSGVIGR
+645 
-660 YAINNCSYTDTM
+660 
-672 ALFYG
+672 
-677 GVTGTF
+677 
-683 YGNIKTDS
+683 
-691 FWKHFAFTL
+691 

>member
-1 MQGVLTKHSL
+1 
-11 RRQSMKSR
+11 MKSK

-44 GNSSTAGSSTSS
+44 GSSSTAGSSTSS

-86 HYEFDAYYSYQG
+86 PYEFDAYYSYQG

-110 YMNEKFNIT
+110 YMNEKFNIK
-119 VNYSCPEADADSRL
+119 VNYSCPEADADSKL

-148 DRNANWQKLISLG
+148 DRNANWLKLINLG

-166 NTLRYEG
+166 NTLKYEG

-183 SQKLLSVNGG
+183 TQKLLSVNGG

-209 ASWMVNHD
+209 MSWMVNHD

-248 DGQSIFP
+248 DDQSIFP
-255 WLPRQDDNGFNT
+255 WLPRQDDNGFYT

-275 GNPNLVD
+275 GHPNLID
-282 TYWSQADNDIKL
+282 TYWSQADNDVKL
-294 AVFDDNYVSA
+294 AVYDDNYIAA

-311 FREGLFPET
+311 YKEGLFPET
-320 IYTDS
+320 TYTDS
-325 NDQYVEKLSNGR
+325 NDQFVEKLSNGR
-337 GAVLYYDFSQD
+337 AAITYYDFSQD

-377 FPPAEGVDWV
+377 YPAADGVDYV
-387 YGEENGTPGS
+387 YGEEGGTVGW

-410 RIFDLYS
+410 RIFDLYT

-454 LSSDEKNAAGCWF
+454 LTSDEKNAAGCWF
-467 WAQPAHADNVD
+467 WSQPAHSDNVD
-478 LTKYAVNDAQP
+478 LTKYAVNEQQP
-489 EASRSWVI
+489 EGSRSWVI
-497 SIQAHVFTPE
+497 SIQDHVFTPE
-507 DSIHPAVPGQK
+507 DSIHPAIPGQK
-518 FLTDENAN
+518 FLTDENTG

-532 PNDDLGM
+532 PTEDLGM

-597 QGYTVCPGGAQHI
+597 QGYTAYQDYYD
-610 MVAKGIAQVYTGTLY
+610 AK
-625 NPGTLIFSGFAWKC
+625 K
-639 SGCGMM
+639 
-645 LGTEGSPLRSGVIGR
+645 
-660 YAINNCSYTDTM
+660 
-672 ALFYG
+672 
-677 GVTGTF
+677 
-683 YGNIKTDS
+683 
-691 FWKHFAFTL
+691 

>member
-1 MQGVLTKHSL
+1 
-11 RRQSMKSR
+11 MKSK

-44 GNSSTAGSSTSS
+44 GSSSTAGSSTSS

-86 HYEFDAYYSYQG
+86 PYEFDAYYSYQG

-110 YMNEKFNIT
+110 YMNEKFNIK
-119 VNYSCPEADADSRL
+119 VNYSCPEADADSKL

-148 DRNANWQKLISLG
+148 DRNANWLKLINLG

-166 NTLRYEG
+166 NTLKYEG

-183 SQKLLSVNGG
+183 TQKLLSVNGG

-209 ASWMVNHD
+209 MSWMVNHD

-248 DGQSIFP
+248 DDQSIFP
-255 WLPRQDDNGFNT
+255 WLPRQDDNGFYT

-275 GNPNLVD
+275 GNPNLID
-282 TYWSQADNDIKL
+282 TYWSQADNDVKL
-294 AVFDDNYVSA
+294 AVYDDNYIAA

-311 FREGLFPET
+311 YKEGLFPET
-320 IYTDS
+320 TYTDS
-325 NDQYVEKLSNGR
+325 NDQFVEKLSNGR
-337 GAVLYYDFSQD
+337 AAITYYDFSQD

-377 FPPAEGVDWV
+377 YPAADGVDYV
-387 YGEENGTPGS
+387 YGEEGGTVGW

-410 RIFDLYS
+410 RIFDLYT

-454 LSSDEKNAAGCWF
+454 LTSDEKNAAGCWF
-467 WAQPAHADNVD
+467 WSQPAHSDNVD
-478 LTKYAVNDAQP
+478 LTKYAVNEQQS
-489 EASRSWVI
+489 EGSRSWVI
-497 SIQAHVFTPE
+497 SIQDHVFTPE
-507 DSIHPAVPGQK
+507 DSIHPAIPGQK
-518 FLTDENAN
+518 FLTDENTG

-532 PNDDLGM
+532 PTDDLGM

-597 QGYTVCPGGAQHI
+597 QGYTAYQDYYD
-610 MVAKGIAQVYTGTLY
+610 AK
-625 NPGTLIFSGFAWKC
+625 K
-639 SGCGMM
+639 
-645 LGTEGSPLRSGVIGR
+645 
-660 YAINNCSYTDTM
+660 
-672 ALFYG
+672 
-677 GVTGTF
+677 
-683 YGNIKTDS
+683 
-691 FWKHFAFTL
+691 

>member
-1 MQGVLTKHSL
+1 
-11 RRQSMKSR
+11 MKSK

-44 GNSSTAGSSTSS
+44 GNSSTAESSTSS
-56 KTESSAAESTDGGDA
+56 KTESSAAESTSGGDE
-71 SSEVTGSSGPDDTTE
+71 SSATTGSSGPDDTTE

-119 VNYSCPEADADSRL
+119 LNYSCPEADADSKL

-148 DRNANWQKLISLG
+148 DRNANWLKLISLG

-166 NTLRYEG
+166 NTLKYEG

-183 SQKLLSVNGG
+183 TQKLLSVNGG

-209 ASWMVNHD
+209 MSWMVNHD

-241 DKGVKTS
+241 EKGVKTS
-248 DGQSIFP
+248 DDQSIFP
-255 WLPRQDDNGFNT
+255 WLPRQDDNGFYT

-275 GNPNLVD
+275 GNPNLID
-282 TYWSQADNDIKL
+282 TYWSQADNDVKL
-294 AVFDDNYVSA
+294 AVYDDNYISA

-311 FREGLFPET
+311 YKEGLFPET
-320 IYTDS
+320 TYTDS
-325 NDQYVEKLSNGR
+325 NDQFVEKLANGR
-337 GAVLYYDFSQD
+337 AAITYYDFSQD

-377 FPPAEGVDWV
+377 YPAADGVDYV
-387 YGEENGTPGS
+387 YGEEGGTVGW

-410 RIFDLYS
+410 RIFDLYT

-454 LSSDEKNAAGCWF
+454 LTSDEKNAAGCWF
-467 WAQPAHADNVD
+467 WSQPAHSDNVD
-478 LTKYAVNDAQP
+478 LTKYAVNEQQP
-489 EASRSWVI
+489 EESRSWVI
-497 SIQAHVFTPE
+497 SIQDHVFTPE
-507 DSIHPAVPGQK
+507 DSIHPAIPGQK
-518 FLTDENAN
+518 FLTDENTG

-532 PNDDLGM
+532 PTDDLGM

-597 QGYTVCPGGAQHI
+597 QGYTAYQDYYD
-610 MVAKGIAQVYTGTLY
+610 AK
-625 NPGTLIFSGFAWKC
+625 K
-639 SGCGMM
+639 
-645 LGTEGSPLRSGVIGR
+645 
-660 YAINNCSYTDTM
+660 
-672 ALFYG
+672 
-677 GVTGTF
+677 
-683 YGNIKTDS
+683 
-691 FWKHFAFTL
+691 

>member
-44 GNSSTAGSSTSS
+44 GNSSTADSSTSS
-56 KTESSAAESTDGGDA
+56 KTESSAAESTGGDDA
-71 SSEVTGSSGPDDTTE
+71 SSEVTGSSGPDDTAE

-133 NLMISSDDLPDVIIL
+133 NLMISSDDLPDVVIL
-148 DRNANWQKLISLG
+148 DRNANWLKLINLG
-161 KLVDI
+161 KLVDV
-166 NTLRYEG
+166 NTLKYDG

-183 SQKLLSVNGG
+183 TQKLLSVNGG

-209 ASWMVNHD
+209 MSWMVNHD

-241 DKGVKTS
+241 EKGVKTS
-248 DGQSIFP
+248 DDQSIFP
-255 WLPRQDDNGFNT
+255 WLPRNDDNGFNT

-294 AVFDDNYVSA
+294 AVYDDNYIAA
-304 LKIANQW
+304 LKLANQW
-311 FREGLFPET
+311 YKEGLFPET
-320 IYTDS
+320 TYTDS
-325 NDQYVEKLSNGR
+325 TDQYTEKLSNGR
-337 GAVLYYDFSQD
+337 AAVLYYDFSQD
-348 DTNHFRTLLQ
+348 DTTHFRTLLQ

-377 FPPAEGVDWV
+377 YPAAEGVDWV
-387 YGEENGTPGS
+387 YGEEGGTVGW

-441 EEGNPILKKPEEE
+441 DEGNPILKKPEEE
-454 LSSDEKNAAGCWF
+454 LTSDEKNAAGCWF
-467 WAQPAHADNVD
+467 WSQPAHSDNVD
-478 LTKYAVNDAQP
+478 LTKYAVNEQQP
-489 EASRSWVI
+489 EGSRSWVI
-497 SIQAHVFTPE
+497 SIQDHVFTPE
-507 DSIHPAVPGQK
+507 DSIHPAIPGQK
-518 FLTDENAN
+518 FLTDENTG

-532 PNDDLGM
+532 PTDDLGM
-539 ARQAITDE
+539 ARQSITDE

-592 SNIEL
+592 ENIEL
-597 QGYTVCPGGAQHI
+597 QGYTAYQEYYD
-610 MVAKGIAQVYTGTLY
+610 AK
-625 NPGTLIFSGFAWKC
+625 K
-639 SGCGMM
+639 
-645 LGTEGSPLRSGVIGR
+645 
-660 YAINNCSYTDTM
+660 
-672 ALFYG
+672 
-677 GVTGTF
+677 
-683 YGNIKTDS
+683 
-691 FWKHFAFTL
+691 

>member
-1 MQGVLTKHSL
+1 
-11 RRQSMKSR
+11 MKSK

-44 GNSSTAGSSTSS
+44 GSSSTAGSSTSS

-86 HYEFDAYYSYQG
+86 PYEFDAYYSYQG

-110 YMNEKFNIT
+110 YMNEKFNIK
-119 VNYSCPEADADSRL
+119 VNYSCPEADADSKL

-148 DRNANWQKLISLG
+148 DRNANWLKLINLG

-166 NTLRYEG
+166 NTLKYEG

-183 SQKLLSVNGG
+183 TQKLLSVNGG

-209 ASWMVNHD
+209 MSWMVNHD

-248 DGQSIFP
+248 DDQSIFP
-255 WLPRQDDNGFNT
+255 WLPRQDDNGFYT

-275 GNPNLVD
+275 GNPNLID
-282 TYWSQADNDIKL
+282 TYWSQADNDVKL
-294 AVFDDNYVSA
+294 AVYDDNYIAA

-311 FREGLFPET
+311 YKEGLFPET
-320 IYTDS
+320 TYTDS
-325 NDQYVEKLSNGR
+325 NDQFVEKLSNGR
-337 GAVLYYDFSQD
+337 AAITYYDFSQD

-377 FPPAEGVDWV
+377 YPAADGVDYV
-387 YGEENGTPGS
+387 YGEEGGTVGW

-410 RIFDLYS
+410 RIFDLYT

-454 LSSDEKNAAGCWF
+454 LTSDEKNAAGCWF
-467 WAQPAHADNVD
+467 WSQPAHSDNVD
-478 LTKYAVNDAQP
+478 LTKYAVNEQQP

-497 SIQAHVFTPE
+497 SIQNHVFTPE
-507 DSIHPAVPGQK
+507 DSIHPAIPGQK
-518 FLTDENAN
+518 FLTDENTG

-532 PNDDLGM
+532 PTDDLGM

-592 SNIEL
+592 ENIEL
-597 QGYTVCPGGAQHI
+597 QGYTAYQDYYD
-610 MVAKGIAQVYTGTLY
+610 AK
-625 NPGTLIFSGFAWKC
+625 K
-639 SGCGMM
+639 
-645 LGTEGSPLRSGVIGR
+645 
-660 YAINNCSYTDTM
+660 
-672 ALFYG
+672 
-677 GVTGTF
+677 
-683 YGNIKTDS
+683 
-691 FWKHFAFTL
+691 

>member
-1 MQGVLTKHSL
+1 
-11 RRQSMKSR
+11 MKSK

-86 HYEFDAYYSYQG
+86 PYEFDAYYSYQG

-110 YMNEKFNIT
+110 YMNEKFNIK

-133 NLMISSDDLPDVIIL
+133 NLMISSDDLPDVVIL
-148 DRNANWQKLISLG
+148 DRNANWLKLINLG

-166 NTLRYEG
+166 NTLKYEG

-183 SQKLLSVNGG
+183 TQKLLSVNGG

-209 ASWMVNHD
+209 MSWMVNHD

-248 DGQSIFP
+248 DDQSIFP

-275 GNPNLVD
+275 GHPNLVD

-294 AVFDDNYVSA
+294 AVYDDNYVAA
-304 LKIANQW
+304 LKVANQW
-311 FREGLFPET
+311 YKEGLFPET
-320 IYTDS
+320 TYTDS
-325 NDQYVEKLSNGR
+325 NDQYVEKLANGR
-337 GAVLYYDFSQD
+337 AAVLYYDFSQD

-377 FPPAEGVDWV
+377 YPAAEGVDWV
-387 YGEENGTPGS
+387 YGEEGGTVGW

-441 EEGNPILKKPEEE
+441 DEGNPILKKPEEE
-454 LSSDEKNAAGCWF
+454 LTSDEKNAAGCWF
-467 WAQPAHADNVD
+467 WSQPAHSDNVD
-478 LTKYAVNDAQP
+478 NTKFAVNDAQP

-497 SIQAHVFTPE
+497 SIQAHVFSPE
-507 DSIHPAVPGQK
+507 DSINPAIAGQK
-518 FLTDENAN
+518 FLTDENTG

-532 PNDDLGM
+532 PTEDLGM

-597 QGYTVCPGGAQHI
+597 QGYTAYQDYYDAQ
-610 MVAKGIAQVYTGTLY
+610 K
-625 NPGTLIFSGFAWKC
+625 
-639 SGCGMM
+639 
-645 LGTEGSPLRSGVIGR
+645 
-660 YAINNCSYTDTM
+660 
-672 ALFYG
+672 
-677 GVTGTF
+677 
-683 YGNIKTDS
+683 
-691 FWKHFAFTL
+691 

>member
-1 MQGVLTKHSL
+1 
-11 RRQSMKSR
+11 MKSK

-44 GNSSTAGSSTSS
+44 GSSSTAGSSTSS

-86 HYEFDAYYSYQG
+86 PYEFDAYYSYQG

-110 YMNEKFNIT
+110 YMNEKFNIK
-119 VNYSCPEADADSRL
+119 VNYSCPEADADSKL

-148 DRNANWQKLISLG
+148 DRNANWLKLINLG

-166 NTLRYEG
+166 NTLKYEG

-183 SQKLLSVNGG
+183 TQKLLSVNGG

-209 ASWMVNHD
+209 MSWMVNHD

-241 DKGVKTS
+241 EKGVKTS
-248 DGQSIFP
+248 DDQSIFP
-255 WLPRQDDNGFNT
+255 WLPRQDDNGFYT

-275 GNPNLVD
+275 GNPNLID
-282 TYWSQADNDIKL
+282 TYWSQADNDVKL
-294 AVFDDNYVSA
+294 AVYDDNYIAA

-311 FREGLFPET
+311 YKEGLFPET
-320 IYTDS
+320 TYTDS
-325 NDQYVEKLSNGR
+325 NDQFVEKLSNGR
-337 GAVLYYDFSQD
+337 AAITYYDFSQD

-377 FPPAEGVDWV
+377 YPAADGVDYV
-387 YGEENGTPGS
+387 YGEEGGTVGW

-441 EEGNPILKKPEEE
+441 DEGNPILKKPEEE
-454 LSSDEKNAAGCWF
+454 LTSDEKNAAGCWF
-467 WAQPAHADNVD
+467 WSQPAHSDNVD
-478 LTKYAVNDAQP
+478 LTKYAVNEQQP
-489 EASRSWVI
+489 EESRSWVI
-497 SIQAHVFTPE
+497 SIQDHVFTPE
-507 DSIHPAVPGQK
+507 DSIHPAIPGQK
-518 FLTDENAN
+518 FLTDESTG

-532 PNDDLGM
+532 PTDDLGM
-539 ARQAITDE
+539 ARQSITDE

-597 QGYTVCPGGAQHI
+597 QGYTAYQDYYD
-610 MVAKGIAQVYTGTLY
+610 AK
-625 NPGTLIFSGFAWKC
+625 K
-639 SGCGMM
+639 
-645 LGTEGSPLRSGVIGR
+645 
-660 YAINNCSYTDTM
+660 
-672 ALFYG
+672 
-677 GVTGTF
+677 
-683 YGNIKTDS
+683 
-691 FWKHFAFTL
+691 

>member
-1 MQGVLTKHSL
+1 
-11 RRQSMKSR
+11 MKSK

-44 GNSSTAGSSTSS
+44 GNSSTAESSTSS
-56 KTESSAAESTDGGDA
+56 KTESSAAESTSGGDE
-71 SSEVTGSSGPDDTTE
+71 SSATTGSSGPDDTTE

-119 VNYSCPEADADSRL
+119 LNYSCPEADADSKL

-148 DRNANWQKLISLG
+148 DRNANWLKLINLG

-183 SQKLLSVNGG
+183 TQKLLSVNGG

-209 ASWMVNHD
+209 MSWMVNHD

-241 DKGVKTS
+241 EKGVKTS
-248 DGQSIFP
+248 DDQSIFP
-255 WLPRQDDNGFNT
+255 WLPRQDDNGFYT

-275 GNPNLVD
+275 GNPNLID
-282 TYWSQADNDIKL
+282 TYWSQADNDVKL
-294 AVFDDNYVSA
+294 AVYDDNYISA

-311 FREGLFPET
+311 YKEGLFPET
-320 IYTDS
+320 TYTDS
-325 NDQYVEKLSNGR
+325 NDQFVEKLSNGR
-337 GAVLYYDFSQD
+337 AAITYYDFSQD
-348 DTNHFRTLLQ
+348 DTTHFRTLLQ

-377 FPPAEGVDWV
+377 YPAADGVDYV
-387 YGEENGTPGS
+387 YGEEGGTVGW

-410 RIFDLYS
+410 RIFDLYT

-454 LSSDEKNAAGCWF
+454 LTSDEKNAAGCWF
-467 WAQPAHADNVD
+467 WSQPAHSDNVD
-478 LTKYAVNDAQP
+478 LTKYAVNEQQP
-489 EASRSWVI
+489 EESRSWVI
-497 SIQAHVFTPE
+497 SIQDHVFTPE
-507 DSIHPAVPGQK
+507 DSIHPAIPGQK
-518 FLTDENAN
+518 FLTDENTG

-532 PNDDLGM
+532 PTDDLGM

-592 SNIEL
+592 ANIEL
-597 QGYTVCPGGAQHI
+597 QGYTAYQDYYD
-610 MVAKGIAQVYTGTLY
+610 AK
-625 NPGTLIFSGFAWKC
+625 K
-639 SGCGMM
+639 
-645 LGTEGSPLRSGVIGR
+645 
-660 YAINNCSYTDTM
+660 
-672 ALFYG
+672 
-677 GVTGTF
+677 
-683 YGNIKTDS
+683 
-691 FWKHFAFTL
+691 

>member
-1 MQGVLTKHSL
+1 
-11 RRQSMKSR
+11 MKSK

-44 GNSSTAGSSTSS
+44 GSSSAADSSTSS
-56 KTESSAAESTDGGDA
+56 KTESSAAESTSGGDD
-71 SSEVTGSSGPDDTTE
+71 SSATTGSSGPDDTTE
-86 HYEFDAYYSYQG
+86 PYEFDAYYSYQG

-110 YMNEKFNIT
+110 YMNEKFNIK
-119 VNYSCPEADADSRL
+119 VNYSCPEADADSKL

-148 DRNANWQKLISLG
+148 DRNANWLKLINLG

-166 NTLRYEG
+166 NTLKYEG

-183 SQKLLSVNGG
+183 TQKLLSVNGG

-209 ASWMVNHD
+209 MSWMVNHD

-241 DKGVKTS
+241 EKGVKTS
-248 DGQSIFP
+248 DDQSIFP
-255 WLPRQDDNGFNT
+255 WLPRQDDNGFYT

-275 GNPNLVD
+275 GNPNLID
-282 TYWSQADNDIKL
+282 TYWSQADNDVKL
-294 AVFDDNYVSA
+294 AVYDDNYIAA

-311 FREGLFPET
+311 YKEGLFPET
-320 IYTDS
+320 TYTDS
-325 NDQYVEKLSNGR
+325 NDQFVEKLSNGR
-337 GAVLYYDFSQD
+337 AAITYYDFSQD

-377 FPPAEGVDWV
+377 YPAADGVDYV
-387 YGEENGTPGS
+387 YGEEGGTVGW

-441 EEGNPILKKPEEE
+441 DEGNPILKKPEEE
-454 LSSDEKNAAGCWF
+454 LTSDEKNAAGCWF
-467 WAQPAHADNVD
+467 WSQPAHSDNVD
-478 LTKYAVNDAQP
+478 LTKYAVNEQQP
-489 EASRSWVI
+489 EESRSWVI
-497 SIQAHVFTPE
+497 SIQNHVFTPE
-507 DSIHPAVPGQK
+507 DSIHPAIPGQK
-518 FLTDENAN
+518 FLTDENTG

-532 PNDDLGM
+532 PTEDLGM

-597 QGYTVCPGGAQHI
+597 QGYTAYQDYYD
-610 MVAKGIAQVYTGTLY
+610 AK
-625 NPGTLIFSGFAWKC
+625 K
-639 SGCGMM
+639 
-645 LGTEGSPLRSGVIGR
+645 
-660 YAINNCSYTDTM
+660 
-672 ALFYG
+672 
-677 GVTGTF
+677 
-683 YGNIKTDS
+683 
-691 FWKHFAFTL
+691 

>member
-1 MQGVLTKHSL
+1 
-11 RRQSMKSR
+11 MKSK

-44 GNSSTAGSSTSS
+44 GNSSTSGSSTSS
-56 KTESSAAESTDGGDA
+56 KTESSAAESTSGGDD
-71 SSEVTGSSGPDDTTE
+71 SSATTGSSGPDDTTE

-110 YMNEKFNIT
+110 YMNDKFNIT
-119 VNYSCPEADADSRL
+119 VNYSCPEADADSKL

-148 DRNANWQKLISLG
+148 DRNANWLKLISLG

-166 NTLRYEG
+166 NTLKYEG

-183 SQKLLSVNGG
+183 TQKLLSVNGG

-209 ASWMVNHD
+209 MSWMVNHD

-248 DGQSIFP
+248 DDQSIFP
-255 WLPRQDDNGFNT
+255 WLPRNDDNGFYT

-294 AVFDDNYVSA
+294 AVYDDNYIAA
-304 LKIANQW
+304 LKLANQW
-311 FREGLFPET
+311 YKEGLFPET
-320 IYTDS
+320 TYTDS
-325 NDQYVEKLSNGR
+325 TDQYTEKLSNGR
-337 GAVLYYDFSQD
+337 AAVLYYDFSQD
-348 DTNHFRTLLQ
+348 DTTHFRTLLQ

-377 FPPAEGVDWV
+377 YPAADGVDYV
-387 YGEENGTPGS
+387 YGEEGGTVGW

-441 EEGNPILKKPEEE
+441 DEGNPILKKPEEE
-454 LSSDEKNAAGCWF
+454 LTSDEKNAAGCWF
-467 WAQPAHADNVD
+467 WSQPAHSDNVD
-478 LTKYAVNDAQP
+478 LTKYAVNEQQP

-497 SIQAHVFTPE
+497 SIQDHVFTPE
-507 DSIHPAVPGQK
+507 DSIHPAIPGQK
-518 FLTDENAN
+518 FLTDENTG

-532 PNDDLGM
+532 PTDDLGM
-539 ARQAITDE
+539 ARQSITDE

-597 QGYTVCPGGAQHI
+597 QGYTAYQDYYD
-610 MVAKGIAQVYTGTLY
+610 AK
-625 NPGTLIFSGFAWKC
+625 K
-639 SGCGMM
+639 
-645 LGTEGSPLRSGVIGR
+645 
-660 YAINNCSYTDTM
+660 
-672 ALFYG
+672 
-677 GVTGTF
+677 
-683 YGNIKTDS
+683 
-691 FWKHFAFTL
+691 

>member
-56 KTESSAAESTDGGDA
+56 KTESSAAESTGGDDA

-133 NLMISSDDLPDVIIL
+133 NLMISSDDLPDVIIM

-325 NDQYVEKLSNGR
+325 NDQYVERSSPT
-337 GAVLYYDFSQD
+337 AVERFCTMTSLRTIPTTSVPS
-348 DTNHFRTLLQ
+348 FRRKT
-358 EKDGNTYDLLGWEL
+358 
-372 KDSPI
+372 
-377 FPPAEGVDWV
+377 A
-387 YGEENGTPGS
+387 TPTISSVGS
-397 NVNCITTKAENPQ
+397 L
-410 RIFDLYS
+410 RI
-417 WMLTKDGSINMMY
+417 
-430 GPEGGLWEGKD
+430 
-441 EEGNPILKKPEEE
+441 
-454 LSSDEKNAAGCWF
+454 
-467 WAQPAHADNVD
+467 
-478 LTKYAVNDAQP
+478 
-489 EASRSWVI
+489 
-497 SIQAHVFTPE
+497 
-507 DSIHPAVPGQK
+507 
-518 FLTDENAN
+518 
-526 LSLEID
+526 
-532 PNDDLGM
+532 
-539 ARQAITDE
+539 
-547 CKMRIPQIIMA
+547 
-558 SDDATFD
+558 
-565 KLVQDLKDFAESN
+565 
-578 QVHDIEKIYTDKRA
+578 
-592 SNIEL
+592 
-597 QGYTVCPGGAQHI
+597 
-610 MVAKGIAQVYTGTLY
+610 
-625 NPGTLIFSGFAWKC
+625 
-639 SGCGMM
+639 
-645 LGTEGSPLRSGVIGR
+645 LRSSR
-660 YAINNCSYTDTM
+660 RLKA
-672 ALFYG
+672 
-677 GVTGTF
+677 
-683 YGNIKTDS
+683 
-691 FWKHFAFTL
+691 

>member
-1 MQGVLTKHSL
+1 
-11 RRQSMKSR
+11 MKSK

-44 GNSSTAGSSTSS
+44 GNSSTAESSTSS
-56 KTESSAAESTDGGDA
+56 KTESSAAESTSGGDE
-71 SSEVTGSSGPDDTTE
+71 SSATTGSSGPDDTTE
-86 HYEFDAYYSYQG
+86 PYEFDAYYSYQG

-110 YMNEKFNIT
+110 YMNEKFNIK
-119 VNYSCPEADADSRL
+119 VNYSCPEADADSKL

-148 DRNANWQKLISLG
+148 DRNANWLKLINLG

-166 NTLRYEG
+166 NTLKYEG

-183 SQKLLSVNGG
+183 TQKLLSVNGG

-209 ASWMVNHD
+209 MSWMVNHD

-248 DGQSIFP
+248 DDQSIFP
-255 WLPRQDDNGFNT
+255 WLPRQDDNGFYT

-275 GNPNLVD
+275 GNPNLID
-282 TYWSQADNDIKL
+282 TYWSQADNDVKL
-294 AVFDDNYVSA
+294 AVYDDNYISA

-311 FREGLFPET
+311 YKEGLFPET
-320 IYTDS
+320 TYTDS
-325 NDQYVEKLSNGR
+325 NDQFTEKLANGR
-337 GAVLYYDFSQD
+337 AAVTYYDFSQD

-377 FPPAEGVDWV
+377 YPAADGVDYV
-387 YGEENGTPGS
+387 YGEEGGTVGW

-454 LSSDEKNAAGCWF
+454 LTSDEKNAAGCWF
-467 WAQPAHADNVD
+467 WSQPAHSDNVD
-478 LTKYAVNDAQP
+478 LTKYAVNEQQP
-489 EASRSWVI
+489 EESRSWVI
-497 SIQAHVFTPE
+497 SIQDHVFTPE
-507 DSIHPAVPGQK
+507 DSIHPAIPGQK
-518 FLTDENAN
+518 FLTDENTG

-532 PNDDLGM
+532 PTDDLGM

-597 QGYTVCPGGAQHI
+597 QGYTAYQEYYD
-610 MVAKGIAQVYTGTLY
+610 AK
-625 NPGTLIFSGFAWKC
+625 K
-639 SGCGMM
+639 
-645 LGTEGSPLRSGVIGR
+645 
-660 YAINNCSYTDTM
+660 
-672 ALFYG
+672 
-677 GVTGTF
+677 
-683 YGNIKTDS
+683 
-691 FWKHFAFTL
+691 

>member
-1 MQGVLTKHSL
+1 
-11 RRQSMKSR
+11 
-19 NSLLKALAAVMA
+19 
-31 ASMILTVAGCGGG
+31 
-44 GNSSTAGSSTSS
+44 
-56 KTESSAAESTDGGDA
+56 
-71 SSEVTGSSGPDDTTE
+71 
-86 HYEFDAYYSYQG
+86 
-98 SVKPWG
+98 
-104 EDAASK
+104 
-110 YMNEKFNIT
+110 MNEKFNIT

-133 NLMISSDDLPDVIIL
+133 NLMISSDDLPDVIIM

-441 EEGNPILKKPEEE
+441 ENGNPILKKPEEE

-497 SIQAHVFTPE
+497 SIQANVFTPE

-532 PNDDLGM
+532 PTEDLGM
-539 ARQAITDE
+539 ARQAIADE

-597 QGYTVCPGGAQHI
+597 QGYTAYQDYYDAQ
-610 MVAKGIAQVYTGTLY
+610 K
-625 NPGTLIFSGFAWKC
+625 
-639 SGCGMM
+639 
-645 LGTEGSPLRSGVIGR
+645 
-660 YAINNCSYTDTM
+660 
-672 ALFYG
+672 
-677 GVTGTF
+677 
-683 YGNIKTDS
+683 
-691 FWKHFAFTL
+691 

>member
-1 MQGVLTKHSL
+1 
-11 RRQSMKSR
+11 MKSK

-44 GNSSTAGSSTSS
+44 GNSSTAESSTSS
-56 KTESSAAESTDGGDA
+56 KTESSAAESTGGDDA

-86 HYEFDAYYSYQG
+86 PYEFDAYYSYQG

-110 YMNEKFNIT
+110 YMNEKFNIK
-119 VNYSCPEADADSRL
+119 VNYSCPEADADSKL

-148 DRNANWQKLISLG
+148 DRNANWLKLINLG

-166 NTLRYEG
+166 NTLKYEG

-183 SQKLLSVNGG
+183 TQKLLSVNGG

-209 ASWMVNHD
+209 MSWMVNHD

-248 DGQSIFP
+248 DDQSIFP
-255 WLPRQDDNGFNT
+255 WLPRQDDNGFYT

-275 GNPNLVD
+275 GNPNLID
-282 TYWSQADNDIKL
+282 TYWSQADNDVKL
-294 AVFDDNYVSA
+294 AVYDDNYIAA

-311 FREGLFPET
+311 YKEGLFPET
-320 IYTDS
+320 TYTDS
-325 NDQYVEKLSNGR
+325 NDQFVEKLSNGR
-337 GAVLYYDFSQD
+337 AAITYYDFSQD

-377 FPPAEGVDWV
+377 YPAADGVDYV
-387 YGEENGTPGS
+387 YGEEGGTVGW

-410 RIFDLYS
+410 RIFDLYT

-454 LSSDEKNAAGCWF
+454 LTSDEKNAAGCWF
-467 WAQPAHADNVD
+467 WSQPAHSDNVD
-478 LTKYAVNDAQP
+478 FTKYAVNEQQP
-489 EASRSWVI
+489 EGSRSWVI
-497 SIQAHVFTPE
+497 SIQDHVFTPE
-507 DSIHPAVPGQK
+507 DSIHPAIPGQK
-518 FLTDENAN
+518 FLTDENTG

-532 PNDDLGM
+532 PTEDLGM

-592 SNIEL
+592 ANIEL
-597 QGYTVCPGGAQHI
+597 QGYTAYQDYYD
-610 MVAKGIAQVYTGTLY
+610 AK
-625 NPGTLIFSGFAWKC
+625 K
-639 SGCGMM
+639 
-645 LGTEGSPLRSGVIGR
+645 
-660 YAINNCSYTDTM
+660 
-672 ALFYG
+672 
-677 GVTGTF
+677 
-683 YGNIKTDS
+683 
-691 FWKHFAFTL
+691 

>member
-1 MQGVLTKHSL
+1 
-11 RRQSMKSR
+11 MKSK

-44 GNSSTAGSSTSS
+44 GSSSTAGSSTSS

-86 HYEFDAYYSYQG
+86 PYEFDAYYSYQG

-110 YMNEKFNIT
+110 YMNEKFNIK
-119 VNYSCPEADADSRL
+119 VNYSCPEADADSKL

-148 DRNANWQKLISLG
+148 DRNANWLKLINLG

-166 NTLRYEG
+166 NTLKYEG

-183 SQKLLSVNGG
+183 TQKLLSVNGG

-209 ASWMVNHD
+209 MSWMVNHD

-248 DGQSIFP
+248 DDQSIFP
-255 WLPRQDDNGFNT
+255 WLPRQDDNGFYT

-275 GNPNLVD
+275 GNPNLID
-282 TYWSQADNDIKL
+282 TYWSQADNDVKL
-294 AVFDDNYVSA
+294 AVYDDNYIAA

-311 FREGLFPET
+311 YKEGLFPET
-320 IYTDS
+320 TYTDS
-325 NDQYVEKLSNGR
+325 NDQFVEKLSNGR
-337 GAVLYYDFSQD
+337 AAITYYDFSQD

-377 FPPAEGVDWV
+377 YPAADGVDYV
-387 YGEENGTPGS
+387 YGEEGGTVGW

-410 RIFDLYS
+410 RIFDLYT

-454 LSSDEKNAAGCWF
+454 LTSDEKNAAGCWF
-467 WAQPAHADNVD
+467 WSQPAHSDNVD
-478 LTKYAVNDAQP
+478 LTKYAVNEQQP
-489 EASRSWVI
+489 EESRSWVI
-497 SIQAHVFTPE
+497 SIQDHVFTPE
-507 DSIHPAVPGQK
+507 DSIHPAIPGQK
-518 FLTDENAN
+518 FLTDENTG

-532 PNDDLGM
+532 PTDDLGM
-539 ARQAITDE
+539 ARQSITDE

-597 QGYTVCPGGAQHI
+597 QGYTAYQDYYDAQ
-610 MVAKGIAQVYTGTLY
+610 K
-625 NPGTLIFSGFAWKC
+625 
-639 SGCGMM
+639 
-645 LGTEGSPLRSGVIGR
+645 
-660 YAINNCSYTDTM
+660 
-672 ALFYG
+672 
-677 GVTGTF
+677 
-683 YGNIKTDS
+683 
-691 FWKHFAFTL
+691 

>member
-1 MQGVLTKHSL
+1 
-11 RRQSMKSR
+11 MKSK

-44 GNSSTAGSSTSS
+44 GSSSTAGSSTSS

-86 HYEFDAYYSYQG
+86 PYEFDAYYSYQG

-110 YMNEKFNIT
+110 YMNEKFNIK
-119 VNYSCPEADADSRL
+119 VNYSCPEADADSKL

-148 DRNANWQKLISLG
+148 DRNANWLKLINLG

-166 NTLRYEG
+166 NTLKYEG

-183 SQKLLSVNGG
+183 TQKLLSVNGG

-209 ASWMVNHD
+209 MSWMVNHD

-248 DGQSIFP
+248 DDQSIFP
-255 WLPRQDDNGFNT
+255 WLPRQDDNGFYT

-275 GNPNLVD
+275 GNPNLID
-282 TYWSQADNDIKL
+282 MYWSQADNDVKL
-294 AVFDDNYVSA
+294 AVYDDNYIAA

-311 FREGLFPET
+311 YKEGLFPET
-320 IYTDS
+320 TYTDS
-325 NDQYVEKLSNGR
+325 NDQFVEKLSNGR
-337 GAVLYYDFSQD
+337 AAITYYDFSQD

-377 FPPAEGVDWV
+377 YPAADGVDYV
-387 YGEENGTPGS
+387 YGEEGGTVGW

-410 RIFDLYS
+410 RIFDLYT

-454 LSSDEKNAAGCWF
+454 LTSDEKNAAGCWF
-467 WAQPAHADNVD
+467 WSQPAHSDNVD
-478 LTKYAVNDAQP
+478 LTKYAVNEQQS
-489 EASRSWVI
+489 EGSRSWVI
-497 SIQAHVFTPE
+497 SIQDHVFTPE
-507 DSIHPAVPGQK
+507 DSIHPAIPGQK
-518 FLTDENAN
+518 FLTDENTG

-532 PNDDLGM
+532 PTDDLGM

-597 QGYTVCPGGAQHI
+597 QGYTAYQDYYD
-610 MVAKGIAQVYTGTLY
+610 AK
-625 NPGTLIFSGFAWKC
+625 K
-639 SGCGMM
+639 
-645 LGTEGSPLRSGVIGR
+645 
-660 YAINNCSYTDTM
+660 
-672 ALFYG
+672 
-677 GVTGTF
+677 
-683 YGNIKTDS
+683 
-691 FWKHFAFTL
+691 

>member
-1 MQGVLTKHSL
+1 
-11 RRQSMKSR
+11 MKSK

-44 GNSSTAGSSTSS
+44 GSSSTAGSSTSS

-86 HYEFDAYYSYQG
+86 PYEFDAYYSYQG

-110 YMNEKFNIT
+110 YMNEKFNIK
-119 VNYSCPEADADSRL
+119 VNYSCPEADADSKL

-148 DRNANWQKLISLG
+148 DRNANWLKLISLG

-166 NTLRYEG
+166 NTLKYEG

-183 SQKLLSVNGG
+183 TQKLLSVNGG

-209 ASWMVNHD
+209 MSWMVNHD

-248 DGQSIFP
+248 DDQSIFP
-255 WLPRQDDNGFNT
+255 WLPRQDDNGFYT

-275 GNPNLVD
+275 GNPNLID
-282 TYWSQADNDIKL
+282 TYWSQADNDVKL
-294 AVFDDNYVSA
+294 AVYDDNYIAA

-311 FREGLFPET
+311 YKEGLFPET
-320 IYTDS
+320 TYTDS
-325 NDQYVEKLSNGR
+325 NDQFVEKLSNGR
-337 GAVLYYDFSQD
+337 AAITYYDFSQD

-377 FPPAEGVDWV
+377 YPAADGVDYV
-387 YGEENGTPGS
+387 YGEEGGTVGW

-410 RIFDLYS
+410 RIFDLYT

-454 LSSDEKNAAGCWF
+454 LTSDEKNAAGCWF
-467 WAQPAHADNVD
+467 WSQPAHSDNVD
-478 LTKYAVNDAQP
+478 LTKYAVNEQQP
-489 EASRSWVI
+489 EGSRSWVI
-497 SIQAHVFTPE
+497 SIQDHVFTPE
-507 DSIHPAVPGQK
+507 DSIHPAIPGQK
-518 FLTDENAN
+518 FLTDENTG

-532 PNDDLGM
+532 PTEDLGM

-592 SNIEL
+592 ANIEL
-597 QGYTVCPGGAQHI
+597 QGYTAYQEYYD
-610 MVAKGIAQVYTGTLY
+610 AK
-625 NPGTLIFSGFAWKC
+625 K
-639 SGCGMM
+639 
-645 LGTEGSPLRSGVIGR
+645 
-660 YAINNCSYTDTM
+660 
-672 ALFYG
+672 
-677 GVTGTF
+677 
-683 YGNIKTDS
+683 
-691 FWKHFAFTL
+691 

>member
-1 MQGVLTKHSL
+1 
-11 RRQSMKSR
+11 MKSR

-44 GNSSTAGSSTSS
+44 GNSSTAESSTSS
-56 KTESSAAESTDGGDA
+56 KTESSAAESTGGDDA
-71 SSEVTGSSGPDDTTE
+71 SSEVTGSSGPDDTAE

-119 VNYSCPEADADSRL
+119 LNYSCPEADADSRL
-133 NLMISSDDLPDVIIL
+133 NLMISSDDLPDVVIL
-148 DRNANWQKLISLG
+148 DRNANWLKLINLG

-166 NTLRYEG
+166 NTLKYEG

-183 SQKLLSVNGG
+183 TQKLLSVNGG

-209 ASWMVNHD
+209 MSWMVNHD

-248 DGQSIFP
+248 DDQSIFP
-255 WLPRQDDNGFNT
+255 WLPRNDDNGFNT

-275 GNPNLVD
+275 GHPNLVD
-282 TYWSQADNDIKL
+282 TYWSQADNDVKL
-294 AVFDDNYVSA
+294 AVYDDNYVAA

-311 FREGLFPET
+311 YKEGLFPET
-320 IYTDS
+320 TYTDS
-325 NDQYVEKLSNGR
+325 TDQYTEKLSNGR
-337 GAVLYYDFSQD
+337 AAVLYYDFSQD
-348 DTNHFRTLLQ
+348 DTTHFRTLLQ

-377 FPPAEGVDWV
+377 YPAADGVDYV
-387 YGEENGTPGS
+387 YGEEGGTVGW

-441 EEGNPILKKPEEE
+441 ENGNPILKKPEEE
-454 LSSDEKNAAGCWF
+454 LTSDEKNAAGCWF
-467 WAQPAHADNVD
+467 WSQPAHADNVD
-478 LTKYAVNDAQP
+478 LTKYAVNEQQP
-489 EASRSWVI
+489 EESRSWVI
-497 SIQAHVFTPE
+497 SIQDHVFTPE
-507 DSIHPAVPGQK
+507 DSIHPAIPGQK
-518 FLTDENAN
+518 FLTDENTG

-532 PNDDLGM
+532 PTEDLGM
-539 ARQAITDE
+539 SRQAITDE

-597 QGYTVCPGGAQHI
+597 QGYTAYQDYYD
-610 MVAKGIAQVYTGTLY
+610 ANK
-625 NPGTLIFSGFAWKC
+625 
-639 SGCGMM
+639 
-645 LGTEGSPLRSGVIGR
+645 
-660 YAINNCSYTDTM
+660 
-672 ALFYG
+672 
-677 GVTGTF
+677 
-683 YGNIKTDS
+683 
-691 FWKHFAFTL
+691 